1 MVCWAVL
8 ELVSPALTEVGFVP
22 QALDDQELFQIHAM
36 AKGAHT
42 RVYLVCVLAGLLK
55 QALLLTSWCI
65 NFQMDACLVV
75 KML

>member
-1 MVCWAVL
+1 MCRAVL
-8 ELVSPALTEVGFVP
+8 ELASPALTEVGFAP
-22 QALDDQELFQIHAM
+22 QALDDQELFRIHAM

-55 QALLLTSWCI
+55 QALLLTSWHI